1 MRCALVAVLGI
12 AAWSLSYGGVSAD
25 TPEGSFCKAVK
36 PCFREHSR
44 RGAMPKPILALLR
57 SSRITQNLR
66 SSRQR
71 DERGFIPVP
80 EDRFQRIGP
89 REISHWPDPTIVVVT
104 PSCVV
109 ELAYVRVPSWP
120 SNS

>member
-44 RGAMPKPILALLR
+44 RGGDAETNISALAILPHHPK
-57 SSRITQNLR
+57 S
-66 SSRQR
+66 
-71 DERGFIPVP
+71 
-80 EDRFQRIGP
+80 
-89 REISHWPDPTIVVVT
+89 
-104 PSCVV
+104 
-109 ELAYVRVPSWP
+109 
-120 SNS
+120 